1 MKKESALAMVSGL
14 AALALAATCAPA
26 LAFGHYGHGH
36 RGGDM
41 KLGLLAHAAGVSGET
56 IRSTFKNDATLKTDF
71 QNVRNTKKAV
81 DACVIAGA
89 CNNGEIAAYA
99 SAQSALTQQ
108 KMTDWQ
114 TIFAGAPNKS
124 AATSL
129 EGQLDALNVQK
140 HQLLHQAFSSAKG
153 SNTVTPPATQ
163 Q

>member
-1 MKKESALAMVSGL
+1 MNRKSALAMVSGL

-26 LAFGHYGHGH
+26 LAFGPHGHGH

-56 IRSTFKNDATLKTDF
+56 IHSTFKNDATLKTDF
-71 QNVRNTKKAV
+71 ANLRSAKKAA

-108 KMTDWQ
+108 KLTDWQ
-114 TIFAGAPNKS
+114 TIFAGAPNKG
-124 AATSL
+124 AASTL
-129 EGQLDALNVQK
+129 KGQLDALNLQK

-153 SNTVTPPATQ
+153 SNSVTPPATQ